1 MNKHNIVIYSILVL
15 VFIVYN
21 VIIFDIGGKHNK
33 QKQAVED
40 LENIVDKLK
49 HDVKTSQERID
60 IADSIAAIEIGK
72 LREDMV
78 VLSKLRELTLAQ
90 VKNVQEHLKYEKYV
104 RDSNGNGRSQK
115 IHKEKVHERVGI
127 C

>member
-1 MNKHNIVIYSILVL
+1 MNKNNIIIYSILVL

-21 VIIFDIGGKHNK
+21 VIIFDIGARHNK

-49 HDVKTSQERID
+49 NDVKTSQERID

-104 RDSNGNGRSQK
+104 RDSIGNTL
-115 IHKEKVHERVGI
+115 IEW
-127 C
+127 

>member
-21 VIIFDIGGKHNK
+21 VVIFDIGAKHNK

-40 LENIVDKLK
+40 LEEIVDKLK

-78 VLSKLRELTLAQ
+78 VLSRLRELTLAQ

-104 RDSNGNGRSQK
+104 RDSIGNTL
-115 IHKEKVHERVGI
+115 IEW
-127 C
+127 